1 MHERRTKGKYFRMW
15 SMHMTYWHRSF
26 FSHVFAEGRA
36 HFESELFVWL
46 PAHALR
52 NHSRPL
58 LRMTAARSQKR
69 ELRGRKFLFQTSLR
83 SIVFRENVEKK

>member
-1 MHERRTKGKYFRMW
+1 MYERRTKGKYFRMW

-46 PAHALR
+46 
-52 NHSRPL
+52 
-58 LRMTAARSQKR
+58 RMTAARSQKR

-83 SIVFRENVEKK
+83 SIVFRENVEKKLNVIPV

>member
-36 HFESELFVWL
+36 HFESELFV
-46 PAHALR
+46 
-52 NHSRPL
+52 
-58 LRMTAARSQKR
+58 
-69 ELRGRKFLFQTSLR
+69 
-83 SIVFRENVEKK
+83 